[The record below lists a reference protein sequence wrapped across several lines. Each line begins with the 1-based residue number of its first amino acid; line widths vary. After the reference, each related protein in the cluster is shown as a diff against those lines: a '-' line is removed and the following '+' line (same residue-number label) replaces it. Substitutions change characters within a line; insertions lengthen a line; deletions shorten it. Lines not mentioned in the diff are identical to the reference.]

1 MQIPRSKSAVLLIAG
16 FLLAAAAYLGVTHP
30 WRHIDDRVYRIGW
43 QQVPPFQQKGKDVS
57 PTGIAVEF
65 VRDAARRRGI
75 RLQWVFYPGSAEAA
89 LRNHELDLWVMM
101 TILPERKGVVHISQP
116 YLQHDTLL
124 LVRSDSPYSGIRDLE
139 SAAISHLDLPIN
151 QRLLRRILPQA
162 RLVPTVTETG
172 AIDDVCAKRTDA
184 VFIDE
189 LTGIAALLAG
199 PSCASQPLRVIPLP
213 ELRITLGVGATLENR
228 EVADEIRRGM
238 DAVSEEGESVRTLT
252 SWGYFSPHSMEY
264 ISVLRSARRRE
275 QWLIATTVIFAA
287 FLALTAFSANRIR
300 RQRNRIELAEGAL
313 RQSEQKLRLMADNLK
328 EMVLAYDMNRYLVF
342 ANPAVERLTG
352 YFINELQEKKF
363 ICWIHPD
370 DRSRMLGYWDQLF
383 QGGAYREE
391 QYRLI
396 TKDGQMKW
404 MAATWGPMHD
414 ETGRQIGVQG
424 IERDI
429 TERKLADEALRES
442 ERRFRGLLEH
452 VQLAAALLDING
464 NYVFVND
471 YALAVTGW
479 TREELMGHH
488 INEFLPPDRH
498 SRIHKLLDRL
508 ARTGE
513 PEHWFAEIPLLTK
526 DGKRRCLQANSV
538 ALHDSNGKVVAI
550 ASLGAD
556 VTDHRALQ
564 ERYLQSQKLESLGT
578 LAGGVAH
585 DFNNLL
591 TVINGYS
598 DMVFRSL
605 REGDPVRPKIDEI
618 RKAGD
623 RAAELTQQLLAFS
636 RRQIAQPRPVDL
648 NRLVEESGAMFRSL
662 LGEDIELATRLGR
675 PLGQVMADPGQMHQV
690 LMNLLANARDAM
702 PDGGRVTI
710 ETRNVAVASGDLT
723 EHPEAT
729 LGSCVQLLVSDTGV
743 GIDEAVRVH
752 LFEPFFTTKGVGK
765 GTGLGLSTVYGIV
778 KQSRGWIRVCSDVGK
793 GATFKIYL
801 PRIDTQHA
809 APEEEPQAV
818 TERGNHE
825 TVLVVEDQKDV
836 RGLAMAILESLGYC
850 ALSAA
855 DGPAALALAAVHEG
869 PIDLV
874 LTDVVLPGMNG
885 KQLAERLKLLR
896 PGIAVLFT
904 SGYSE
909 DVIAHRGV
917 LDREVAYIPKPYSPR
932 DLATKVRE
940 VLSA

>member
-16 FLLAAAAYLGVTHP
+16 FLLASAAYLGVTHP
-30 WRHIDDRVYRIGW
+30 WRHIEDRVYRIGW
-43 QQVPPFQQKGKDVS
+43 QQVPPFQQKGTDIS

-75 RLQWVFYPGSAEAA
+75 RLEWVFYPGSAEAA

-101 TILPERKGVVHISQP
+101 TILPERKGIVHISQP

-124 LVRSDSPYSGIRDLE
+124 LVRSDSTYFGIRDLE

-162 RLVPTVTETG
+162 RLVATVTETG
-172 AIDDVCAKRTDA
+172 AIEDVCAKRTDA

-213 ELRITLGVGATLENR
+213 ALRITLGVGATLENR

-313 RQSEQKLRLMADNLK
+313 RRSEQKLRLMADNLK
-328 EMVLAYDMNRYLVF
+328 EMVLAYDMNRCLVF

-352 YFINELQEKKF
+352 YSIDELEKKKF

-452 VQLAAALLDING
+452 VQLAAALFDING

-488 INEFLPPDRH
+488 INEFQPPDQH
-498 SRIHKLLDRL
+498 DRIHKLLDSL

-526 DGKRRCLQANSV
+526 DGKRRCLQVNSV

-605 REGDPVRPKIDEI
+605 GEGDPVRPKIDEI
-618 RKAGD
+618 RKAGE

-648 NRLVEESGAMFRSL
+648 NGMVEESGAMFRSL
-662 LGEDIELATRLGR
+662 LGDDIELATRLSR

-710 ETRNVAVASGDLT
+710 ETRNVAVASGDLA

-729 LGSCVQLLVSDTGV
+729 PGSCVLLAVSDTGV
-743 GIDEAVRVH
+743 GIDEEVRAH
-752 LFEPFFTTKGVGK
+752 LFEPFFTTKGLGK

-778 KQSRGWIRVCSDVGK
+778 KQSRGWISVCSDVGK

-801 PRIDTQHA
+801 PRIDRDHA
-809 APEEEPQAV
+809 AREEEPQAV
-818 TERGNHE
+818 TARGNHE
-825 TVLVVEDQKDV
+825 TVLVVEDQKEV
-836 RGLAMAILESLGYC
+836 RGLATAILESLGYC

-896 PGIAVLFT
+896 PGMAVLFT
-904 SGYSE
+904 SGYSQ

-940 VLSA
+940 VLGE